1 MATIKDVAKASGY
14 GIATVSYALND
25 HPKIP
30 ENTKKKILE
39 IAKQLNYVP
48 NASARTLKTKKSY
61 NWQWCNEYKWVRFLL
76 L

>member
-39 IAKQLNYVP
+39 IAKQEPDRVKVVDSKQSIEDIHKQILELV
-48 NASARTLKTKKSY
+48 AR
-61 NWQWCNEYKWVRFLL
+61 
-76 L
+76 